1 MAGLTS
7 SRSSPVSAVFPSHR
21 KRRCAMATT
30 LSHGASAMQ
39 HVTEY
44 IKLRV
49 LAAIDLAEGR
59 SIRERIRAV
68 SARPFLD

>member
-1 MAGLTS
+1 
-7 SRSSPVSAVFPSHR
+7 
-21 KRRCAMATT
+21 
-30 LSHGASAMQ
+30 MQ

-68 SARPFLD
+68 SARPFLDEQGREHRFTWRTIDVPGLIEVVGNRRFWPDS